1 MTKAPDGD
9 VLPAVLDPRFDQR
22 RLAVF
27 SDTSP
32 LQIAPPRSLPAPST
46 LTTSTSNYGPGRATI
61 ALSGPSPAGA
71 ALVVSENYFPGWTAT
86 VDSKALPT
94 YRADYNLIGVPLP
107 PGART
112 IELSFHDSAVD
123 TGTGITL
130 VAMAL
135 ALLALAGGVVM
146 DRSRLA

>member
-1 MTKAPDGD
+1 MTRAPDGD

-27 SDTSP
+27 SDTSV
-32 LQIAPPRSLPAPST
+32 LHITPPSSLPAPST

-71 ALVVSENYFPGWTAT
+71 ALVVAENYFPGWTAT
-86 VDSKALPT
+86 VDGTAQPT
-94 YRADYNLIGVPLP
+94 YRANFNLIGVPLP
-107 PGART
+107 AGART
-112 IELSFHDSAVD
+112 IELSFHDAAID
-123 TGTGITL
+123 TGKGITL
-130 VAMAL
+130 LAVVL

-146 DRSRLA
+146 DRRRLA